1 MLSDL
6 NPWRVVKKMPGRLT
20 REKGQHLRPFL
31 LNMLAK
37 TLATPDK
44 FDIRAQLDLKS
55 ETSSL
60 SSVSAMG
67 SEAPPSLYSRVF
79 GNNFN
84 KNVKIVD
91 DSGYS
96 TWTRSASPLIFTKFF
111 RSPTDAFLLLLT
123 NFVPTASNWVFT
135 LLSSLRLLCRSTFDN
150 VVKTVVGKLFAK
162 LLEEER
168 LVYLVSLTEQ
178 SLFCSEAMVATEQ
191 EKSLREELAKRKV
204 QEFVQDEVRTSP
216 FQNRKEFRSRR
227 T

>member
-96 TWTRSASPLIFTKFF
+96 TWTRSASP
-111 RSPTDAFLLLLT
+111 
-123 NFVPTASNWVFT
+123 
-135 LLSSLRLLCRSTFDN
+135 
-150 VVKTVVGKLFAK
+150 
-162 LLEEER
+162 
-168 LVYLVSLTEQ
+168 
-178 SLFCSEAMVATEQ
+178 
-191 EKSLREELAKRKV
+191 
-204 QEFVQDEVRTSP
+204 
-216 FQNRKEFRSRR
+216 
-227 T
+227 